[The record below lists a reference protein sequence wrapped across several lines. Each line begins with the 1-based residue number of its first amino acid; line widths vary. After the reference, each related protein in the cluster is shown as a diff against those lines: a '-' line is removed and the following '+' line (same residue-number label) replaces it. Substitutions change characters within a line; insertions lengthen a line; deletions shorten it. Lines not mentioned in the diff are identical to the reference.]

1 MYLNRIFPLL
11 LISLF
16 VISCTNNS
24 TSTDPSDNT
33 ETPAGPAVT
42 SITIDN
48 VGATAYIFIGIDGD
62 GASANLNEKNTEL
75 ELKTGER
82 FSFKNEAGASNHPL
96 DFRNSDRQKL
106 LGQSNADGLF
116 DDNEAIDLKKDAN
129 TITFTLTAELAGAIN
144 DYICHFHPGMN
155 AKIVVTE

>member
-11 LISLF
+11 LMTLF

-24 TSTDPSDNT
+24 TSTDPSDDT

-62 GASANLNEKNTEL
+62 GASANLNEQNAEL

-96 DFRNSDRQKL
+96 DFRNSDREKL
-106 LGQSNADGLF
+106 LGQSNGDGLF
-116 DDNEAIDLKKDAN
+116 DNNEEVDLKKDAN

-155 AKIVVTE
+155 ANIVVAE